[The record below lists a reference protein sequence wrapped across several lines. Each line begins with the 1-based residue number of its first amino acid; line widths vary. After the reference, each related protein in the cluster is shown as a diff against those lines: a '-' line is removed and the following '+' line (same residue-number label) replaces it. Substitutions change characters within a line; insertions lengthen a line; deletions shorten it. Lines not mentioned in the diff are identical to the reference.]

1 MKGCKALQILIL
13 FYFIYFCT
21 TCRLFIEKFVRKE
34 LNKQFLAIKYYNLGG
49 ACSTGCSNSHKSSN
63 FELWDKERGS
73 FLYKQSIYCSKA
85 YFLFI
90 YWRKLKGKVCRA
102 VFIYVPVKNK
112 KLQPFGLWDKE
123 RGSFLYKQSIYCSKA
138 YFLFIY
144 WRKLKG
150 KVCRAVFDIC
160 TSEKQEASAF
170 WTWYNTFLISFSG
183 LRINYTPLLCKNIYR
198 VNVNFTGFDKTEVDN
213 NYRKKF
219 GYKFGYSLSLQFSL
233 KELILLYILKI

>member
-63 FELWDKERGS
+63 FE
-73 FLYKQSIYCSKA
+73 
-85 YFLFI
+85 
-90 YWRKLKGKVCRA
+90 
-102 VFIYVPVKNK
+102 
-112 KLQPFGLWDKE
+112 LWDKE

-219 GYKFGYSLSLQFSL
+219 GYKFGCSLSLQFSL

>member
-1 MKGCKALQILIL
+1 MREWKGVKHSKFLYFSILYI
-13 FYFIYFCT
+13 
-21 TCRLFIEKFVRKE
+21 FVR
-34 LNKQFLAIKYYNLGG
+34 LADSSL
-49 ACSTGCSNSHKSSN
+49 KSLLERNWTSN
-63 FELWDKERGS
+63 FWQLSTIILAGLAVLDVPTRTSLRTLNFEIKKEVLFFIS
-73 FLYKQSIYCSKA
+73 NPSIV
-85 YFLFI
+85 
-90 YWRKLKGKVCRA
+90 LKHI
-102 VFIYVPVKNK
+102 F
-112 KLQPFGLWDKE
+112 
-123 RGSFLYKQSIYCSKA
+123 
-138 YFLFIY
+138 FIY